1 MKKRILAVIMAVCV
15 SMTALPADVSAAEDS
30 AVQTESTQ
38 KTSPAEKSAQTE
50 NAGNAA
56 EELTGTE
63 MTETEETTETV
74 TIETETIETEEPAET
89 ETSETEKPAETETSE
104 TEKPA
109 ETETIETETTETES
123 TETETAETETEES
136 TETETTETET
146 EEPTETETAETETVQ
161 AAELNYMM
169 VESPYVETP
178 GTQNVVLSLGTGDE
192 QLSDI
197 VLNYKNLTTGKAY
210 QTKTAGIEEDMIR
223 FTMDFSENGQAGEYQ
238 ITSVQ
243 FTQEKTKQEILLS
256 DLGMDVRFGVNE
268 QAETNPDQVL
278 YDEDAYAD
286 VDADVVTMSAD
297 GEVISENTVENVLEQ
312 GISDAVASVADNLK
326 GANSN
331 VKVVLDPGHD
341 GTHAGASGFGVQEAD
356 LTLKIATYCK
366 EELSTY
372 NGITVYMTRE
382 SASCPAGGGDNIACL
397 DARANLAKNVGANVL
412 VSFHLNTANG
422 TARGVEVYYPNS
434 NYNAQVG
441 SNGQA
446 LAKKICDKLAALG
459 LNYRGTLIRNA
470 SYDKYPDG
478 SAADYYGLIR
488 RCKNNGIPGLI
499 IEHAFLDNA
508 NDYYTYLS
516 SDDKLKALGVA
527 DATAIAE
534 YFGLTKG
541 AQTVTC
547 TYTQSR
553 ADGSLK
559 IKWSGLDN
567 VDYYEIWRDT
577 KDAYD
582 YEKIDEVSDATSFI
596 DDTVELGTRYYY
608 LVRPVFNDGTTGEYS
623 KSISGVALAKTN
635 FTKIEAKS
643 GKKVALT
650 WKKVSQAEGYLIY
663 RKDSE
668 DGKYNQIGKVTSGKT
683 LTYTDTVKSNNKTY
697 TYKIQAYNTNNG
709 KQGVGAYSSTKS
721 AKTLAKA
728 KITGITSSNEEV
740 LKISWNKVSGA
751 KGYIISRSTKKD
763 SGYSEI
769 DTVSGE
775 KTTSYT
781 DDTVKAGKT
790 YYYKVEAYNVNSG
803 TKGYGGASDA
813 VAGKTA
819 KRTKI
824 TSIVSTNE
832 KTLTIKWNKITGAY
846 GYRIKRSTDEDGTYK
861 VVKTIKSGN
870 TTSYKDTSV
879 KAGKTYYYTV
889 ETMVK
894 TGDNICYSGDS
905 ASMEGRTAKKAKIK
919 YAVSNGSNQIEV
931 NWGAVRG
938 AYGYRIKRSTSK
950 NGTYKVVATLKG
962 KNNTT
967 YQDKKLK
974 TAKTYYYKVE
984 TINKVNG
991 KKGYSG
997 NSAAVSAKTLKTTS
1011 ITAVKATGSTS
1022 VRLEWKA
1029 VDGASG
1035 YQIYR
1040 STSKDSGYKKV
1051 GQVKGK
1057 NTKKYEDK
1065 TLEAGKTYYYQVR
1078 AYKSNSA
1085 KNGVASFSKAQKA
1098 WTIKQVVFSQITSDS
1113 KNQVTLGWKKV
1124 SKAQGY
1130 DIYRS
1135 DESNSGFEKIASIS
1149 SGSTLTYTDKGVKS
1163 GNTYYYKI
1171 AATYK
1176 IKGSAGRGSYS
1187 KVTEVAVL
1195 KQGSISSI
1203 TLGDNNVLNISWN
1216 SVANASG
1223 YELAGAVSEKGTYT
1237 TLQTSG
1243 ATSFTHSNLVQGT
1256 TYYYKVRAY
1265 KDLSNGIRMY
1275 GPWSAV
1281 KAKAAAHEIMGTS
1294 SVTVDQMVSYYNK
1307 RYTFPADTYRDKG
1320 ADSAEAFFKIL
1331 KEEAEAEGVR
1341 ADVLFAQVM
1350 LETGGLQFGG
1360 DVQPSQC
1367 NFGGLGAV
1375 GGGAAGETF
1384 ADVRTGLRAQVQ
1396 HLKAYASTDGLNNAC
1411 VDKRFQYVSRGTARY
1426 VEWLAIPQ
1434 NPYGGGWAA
1443 DADYG
1448 TKLLR
1453 IMNSL

>member
-15 SMTALPADVSAAEDS
+15 SMTALPADVRAAEDG
-30 AVQTESTQ
+30 AVQVESTQ
-38 KTSPAEKSAQTE
+38 VMETSSAVEAAVTEEASETE
-50 NAGNAA
+50 ND
-56 EELTGTE
+56 ETETSSESETTETGESSETE
-63 MTETEETTETV
+63 TGVMETEETA
-74 TIETETIETEEPAET
+74 ETETGAVETEEPAET
-89 ETSETEKPAETETSE
+89 ETTK
-104 TEKPA
+104 
-109 ETETIETETTETES
+109 TES
-123 TETETAETETEES
+123 TETETAETETA
-136 TETETTETET
+136 ETET
-146 EEPTETETAETETVQ
+146 EEPTETETVETESTETETETETETVQ
-161 AAELNYMM
+161 AAEMNYMM

-178 GTQNVVLSLGTGDE
+178 GKQNVVLSLGTGDE

-210 QTKTAGIEEDMIR
+210 QTKAAGIEEDMIR

-341 GTHAGASGFGVQEAD
+341 GTHAGAPGFGVQEAD

-382 SASCPAGGGDNIACL
+382 SASCPAGGGDYIACL

-459 LNYRGTLIRNA
+459 LNYRGTKIRNA

-516 SDDKLKALGVA
+516 SDEKLKALGVA

-541 AQTVTC
+541 AQTVIC

-740 LKISWNKVSGA
+740 LKISWKKVSGA
-751 KGYIISRSTKKD
+751 KGYIISRSTSKN
-763 SGYSEI
+763 SGYKKI
-769 DTVSGE
+769 DTVTG
-775 KTTSYT
+775 KTSYS

-974 TAKTYYYKVE
+974 TAKTYYYKIE

>member
-15 SMTALPADVSAAEDS
+15 SMTALPADVRAAEDS

-38 KTSPAEKSAQTE
+38 KTSPSEKSAQTE
-50 NAGNAA
+50 NTGNAA

-63 MTETEETTETV
+63 MAETEETTETV
-74 TIETETIETEEPAET
+74 TIETETIETEE
-89 ETSETEKPAETETSE
+89 PAETETSE

-146 EEPTETETAETETVQ
+146 EEPTETETAETETAETETVQ

-210 QTKTAGIEEDMIR
+210 QTKAAGIEEDMIR

-312 GISDAVASVADNLK
+312 GISEAVASVADNLK

-441 SNGQA
+441 GNGQA

-499 IEHAFLDNA
+499 IEYAFLDNA

-516 SDDKLKALGVA
+516 SDEKLKALGVA

-541 AQTVTC
+541 AKTVTLN
-547 TYTQSR
+547 YTQSR
-553 ADGSLK
+553 EDGSLRL
-559 IKWSGLDN
+559 KWTGLDN
-567 VDYYEIWRDT
+567 VDYYEIYRNTVNDT
-577 KDAYD
+577 NYP
-582 YEKIDEVSDATSFI
+582 KIDEVSDATSYI
-596 DDTVELGTRYYY
+596 DDTVKAGTKYYY
-608 LVRPVFNDGTTGEYS
+608 LVRPVFNDGTAGEYS
-623 KSISGVALAKTN
+623 KPISGVALGKTN
-635 FTKIEAKS
+635 LTKIKAKS
-643 GKKVALT
+643 GKKITLT
-650 WKKVSQAEGYLIY
+650 WKKVSKAEGYLIY
-663 RKDSE
+663 RQDSS
-668 DGKYNQIGKVTSGKT
+668 DSKFYQIGTVKSGST

-697 TYKIQAYNTNNG
+697 TYKVQAYNTNNG
-709 KQGVGAYSSTKS
+709 RQGVGAYSSTKS

-728 KITGITSSNEEV
+728 KITGITSSDEEV

-931 NWGAVRG
+931 NWGAVSG

-974 TAKTYYYKVE
+974 TAKTYYYKIE

-1135 DESNSGFEKIASIS
+1135 DKSNSGFEKIASIS
-1149 SGSTLTYTDKGVKS
+1149 SESTLTYTDKGVKS

-1307 RYTFPADTYRDKG
+1307 RYTFPADIYRDKG

-1350 LETGGLQFGG
+1350 LETGGLKFGG

-1434 NPYGGGWAA
+1434 NPYGKGWAA

-1453 IMNSL
+1453 IMDSL